1 MTIKA
6 NNTTNM
12 NPNLKNPSRACLWTG
27 RILGAVVVM
36 ALLADAGVLLLAP
49 QLLAKNMEATGFPIE
64 LSAVIGGILA
74 ASTALYAIPRTCML
88 GAIFVTGFLGGA
100 ICTHLRLGEMGSPP
114 QIICALLGAGA
125 WASLYLRGAA
135 VGLTRSLARS
145 APESD

>member
-36 ALLADAGVLLLAP
+36 VLLADAGVLLLAP

-74 ASTALYAIPRTCML
+74 ASTAL
-88 GAIFVTGFLGGA
+88 
-100 ICTHLRLGEMGSPP
+100 
-114 QIICALLGAGA
+114 
-125 WASLYLRGAA
+125 
-135 VGLTRSLARS
+135 
-145 APESD
+145 